1 MFKAINTFIN
11 DLVGGK
17 HEAQTFDETDE
28 RLAAAALL
36 FHAVAIDGVVDAA
49 ERNTLR
55 SILKTRFR
63 LDDHEVESLI
73 EQARLRDLESV
84 DLHGFTS
91 VLNRALD
98 DDGKRRI
105 VEMLWEIVYADG
117 EVHEFEDNL
126 VWRVAELLG
135 VSTRERVLL
144 RQQVEATNRPD
155 ED

>member
-1 MFKAINTFIN
+1 MFKTLGTFIN

-17 HEAQTFDETDE
+17 RQPEAFDDGDH

-36 FHAVAIDGVVDAA
+36 FHAMSIDGVIDKS
-49 ERNTLR
+49 ERKKLL
-55 SILKTRFR
+55 SLLKARFN
-63 LDDHEVESLI
+63 LSDSEASSMV
-73 EQARLRDLESV
+73 EQARLKDLESV
-84 DLHGFTS
+84 DLYGFTS
-91 VLNRALD
+91 VLNRQLD

-126 VWRVAELLG
+126 IWRVAELLG

-144 RQQVEATNRPD
+144 RKQVEAARRD
-155 ED
+155 ETQ

>member
-1 MFKAINTFIN
+1 MFKNLTTFIN
-11 DLVGGK
+11 DLVGGNRK
-17 HEAQTFDETDE
+17 TETFDDTDH

-36 FHAVAIDGVVDAA
+36 FHAVSIDGVVDDA
-49 ERNTLR
+49 ERNKLR
-55 SILKTRFR
+55 SVLKARFE
-63 LDDHEVESLI
+63 LEDAGANNLI
-73 EQARLRDLESV
+73 EQARVRDLESV

-91 VLNRALD
+91 VLNRTLD
-98 DDGKRRI
+98 EDGRRRT

-117 EVHEFEDNL
+117 HVHEFEDNL

-144 RQQVEATNRPD
+144 RKQVEAARAD